1 MVHLNCL
8 NIDECTSSNL
18 SFKIENVSI
27 LSGFAKIKSRH
38 GAIFDVSKLK
48 DTEFSEV
55 PYKTLLKILNRL
67 EEEGLLKPV
76 SKGVY
81 FIGEKPVDEEL
92 IFDEYVDNGKGMFV
106 GYQLFND
113 VGISDYFDCKIEI
126 YTNNIKSKQKSVG
139 QYFLKKVDLEFDD
152 DTVDLVALVDIIDTG
167 YSMKGCDFMAYKKTV
182 DMLLKSYSDSSFEKI
197 VKAIHYKY
205 STIKQLSEFLEAN
218 SIDNNCLNIFESTYK
233 NSIR

>member
-1 MVHLNCL
+1 MNYTKLIRDYCKN
-8 NIDECTSSNL
+8 NS
-18 SFKIENVSI
+18 
-27 LSGFAKIKSRH
+27 

-48 DTEFSEV
+48 DTEFAEV

-67 EEEGLLKPV
+67 EEESLLSAV

-92 IFDEYVDNGKGMFV
+92 IFDEYVNDGKGMFV

-113 VGISDYFDCKIEI
+113 VGISDYVDCKIEI
-126 YTNNIKSKQKSVG
+126 YTNNIKAKQKSVG
-139 QYFLKKVDLEFDD
+139 QYLLKRVDLEFNDD
-152 DTVDLVALVDIIDTG
+152 VIDLIALLEIINIG

-182 DMLLKSYSDSSFEKI
+182 DILLKSYSDSSFEKI

-205 STIKQLSEFLEAN
+205 STIKKLSELLESN
-218 SIDNNCLNIFESTYK
+218 SIDNSCVDIFESTYK
-233 NSIR
+233 NSLR

>member
-1 MVHLNCL
+1 MIREYCKN
-8 NIDECTSSNL
+8 NN
-18 SFKIENVSI
+18 
-27 LSGFAKIKSRH
+27 

-48 DTEFSEV
+48 NMEFVEV

-67 EEEGLLKPV
+67 EEEGLLAAV

-92 IFDEYVDNGKGMFV
+92 IFDEYVDDGKGMFV

-113 VGISDYFDCKIEI
+113 VGISNYLDCKIEI

-152 DTVDLVALVDIIDTG
+152 DIVDLVALLEIIDTG
-167 YSMKGCDFMAYKKTV
+167 YLMKGCDFMAYKKTV
-182 DMLLKSYSDSSFEKI
+182 DILLQSYSDSGFEKI
-197 VKAIHYKY
+197 IKAIRYKY
-205 STIKQLSEFLEAN
+205 STIKQLSELLKAN
-218 SIDNNCLNIFESTYK
+218 SIDNNCIDTFKNTYK

>member
-1 MVHLNCL
+1 MNYTKFVREYCKN
-8 NIDECTSSNL
+8 NS
-18 SFKIENVSI
+18 
-27 LSGFAKIKSRH
+27 

-48 DTEFSEV
+48 DTEFAEV

-67 EEEGLLKPV
+67 EKEGLLSAV

-92 IFDEYVDNGKGMFV
+92 IFGEYVDDGKGMFV

-113 VGISDYFDCKIEI
+113 VGISDYVDRKIEI

-152 DTVDLVALVDIIDTG
+152 DTVDLVALLEIIDTG
-167 YSMKGCDFMAYKKTV
+167 YSMKDCDSIAYKKTV
-182 DMLLKSYSDSSFEKI
+182 DMLLELYSDSSFEKI
-197 VKAIHYKY
+197 IKAIRYKY

>member
-1 MVHLNCL
+1 MVREYCKN
-8 NIDECTSSNL
+8 NN
-18 SFKIENVSI
+18 
-27 LSGFAKIKSRH
+27 

-48 DTEFSEV
+48 NMEFVEV

-76 SKGVY
+76 SKGIY
-81 FIGEKPVDEEL
+81 FIGEKPMDEEL
-92 IFDEYVDNGKGMFV
+92 IFDEYVDDGKGMLV

-113 VGISDYFDCKIEI
+113 VGISNYVDCRIEI

-152 DTVDLVALVDIIDTG
+152 DIVDLVALLEIIDIG

-182 DMLLKSYSDSSFEKI
+182 DILLKSYSDSSFEKI

-205 STIKQLSEFLEAN
+205 STIKQLSELLKAN
-218 SIDNNCLNIFESTYK
+218 SIDNNCIDTFETTYK
-233 NSIR
+233 NLIR

>member
-1 MVHLNCL
+1 MIREYCKN
-8 NIDECTSSNL
+8 NS
-18 SFKIENVSI
+18 
-27 LSGFAKIKSRH
+27 

-48 DTEFSEV
+48 DTEFAEV

-92 IFDEYVDNGKGMFV
+92 IFDEYVNDGKGMFV

-113 VGISDYFDCKIEI
+113 VGISDYVDCKIEI
-126 YTNNIKSKQKSVG
+126 YTNNIKAKQKSVG
-139 QYFLKKVDLEFDD
+139 QYLLKRVDLEFNDD
-152 DTVDLVALVDIIDTG
+152 VIDLIALLEIIDIG

-182 DMLLKSYSDSSFEKI
+182 DILLKSYSDSSFEKI

-205 STIKQLSEFLEAN
+205 STIKQLSELLEAN
-218 SIDNNCLNIFESTYK
+218 SIDNNCIDTFETTYK
-233 NSIR
+233 NLIR

>member
-1 MVHLNCL
+1 MNYTKLVREYCKN
-8 NIDECTSSNL
+8 NS
-18 SFKIENVSI
+18 
-27 LSGFAKIKSRH
+27 

-48 DTEFSEV
+48 NTEFAEV

-92 IFDEYVDNGKGMFV
+92 FLDEYVDDGKGMFV

-113 VGISDYFDCKIEI
+113 VGISNYVDCKIEI

-152 DTVDLVALVDIIDTG
+152 DIVDLVALLEIIDVG
-167 YSMKGCDFMAYKKTV
+167 YSMKGFDFMSYKKTV
-182 DMLLKSYSDSSFEKI
+182 DMLLKSYSDNGFEKI
-197 VKAIHYKY
+197 IKAIRYKY
-205 STIKQLSEFLEAN
+205 STIKQLSELLEAN
-218 SIDNNCLNIFESTYK
+218 SIDNNCIDTFETTYK
-233 NSIR
+233 NLIR

>member
-1 MVHLNCL
+1 MNY
-8 NIDECTSSNL
+8 
-18 SFKIENVSI
+18 
-27 LSGFAKIKSRH
+27 IKLVREYCKNNS

-48 DTEFSEV
+48 DTEFAEV

-67 EEEGLLKPV
+67 EEEGLLSTV

-139 QYFLKKVDLEFDD
+139 QYFLKRVELEFDD
-152 DTVDLVALVDIIDTG
+152 DIVDLVALLEIIDAG
-167 YSMKGCDFMAYKKTV
+167 YSMKGCDFMVYKKTV
-182 DMLLKSYSDSSFEKI
+182 DILLQSYSDSDFKKI
-197 VKAIHYKY
+197 IKAIHYKY
-205 STIKQLSEFLEAN
+205 FTIKQLSELLEAN
-218 SIDNNCLNIFESTYK
+218 SIDNNCLDIFKNTYK

>member
-1 MVHLNCL
+1 MNYTKFVREYCKN
-8 NIDECTSSNL
+8 N
-18 SFKIENVSI
+18 
-27 LSGFAKIKSRH
+27 SGTF
-38 GAIFDVSKLK
+38 FDVSKLK
-48 DTEFSEV
+48 DIEFAEV

-67 EEEGLLKPV
+67 EEESLLSAV

-92 IFDEYVDNGKGMFV
+92 IFDEYVDDGKGMLV

-113 VGISDYFDCKIEI
+113 VGISNYVDCKIEI

-152 DTVDLVALVDIIDTG
+152 YTVDLVALLEIIDVG
-167 YSMKGCDFMAYKKTV
+167 YSMKNCDFIAYKKTV

-197 VKAIHYKY
+197 VKAIQYKY
-205 STIKQLSEFLEAN
+205 STIKQLSELLEAN
-218 SIDNNCLNIFESTYK
+218 SIDNSCVDIFESTYK
-233 NSIR
+233 NLIR

>member
-1 MVHLNCL
+1 MNYTKFVREYSKN
-8 NIDECTSSNL
+8 
-18 SFKIENVSI
+18 SI
-27 LSGFAKIKSRH
+27 
-38 GAIFDVSKLK
+38 GAFFDVSKLK

-67 EEEGLLKPV
+67 EKEGLLKPV

-92 IFDEYVDNGKGMFV
+92 IFDEYVDDGKGMFV

-113 VGISDYFDCKIEI
+113 VGISNYVDCKIEI
-126 YTNNIKSKQKSVG
+126 YTNSIESKQRSVG

-152 DTVDLVALVDIIDTG
+152 DTVDLVALLEIIDVG

-182 DMLLKSYSDSSFEKI
+182 DMLLKSYSDSGFEKI
-197 VKAIHYKY
+197 IKAIRYKY
-205 STIKQLSEFLEAN
+205 STIKQLSELLEAN
-218 SIDNNCLNIFESTYK
+218 SIDNNCVDIFESTYK
-233 NSIR
+233 NLIR

>member
-1 MVHLNCL
+1 MNYTKFVRENCK
-8 NIDECTSSNL
+8 NN
-18 SFKIENVSI
+18 
-27 LSGFAKIKSRH
+27 SGTF
-38 GAIFDVSKLK
+38 FDVSKLK
-48 DTEFSEV
+48 DTEFADV

-92 IFDEYVDNGKGMFV
+92 VFDEYVDDGKGMFG

-113 VGISDYFDCKIEI
+113 VGISNYIDCKTEI
-126 YTNNIKSKQKSVG
+126 YTNNIKSKQKNVG

-152 DTVDLVALVDIIDTG
+152 DIVDLIALLEIIDTG
-167 YSMKGCDFMAYKKTV
+167 YSMKGCDFMAYKNTV
-182 DMLLKSYSDSSFEKI
+182 NMLLKSYSDSSFEKI

-205 STIKQLSEFLEAN
+205 STIKQLSELLEAN
-218 SIDNNCLNIFESTYK
+218 SIDNNCVDIFEAHIK
-233 NSIR
+233 I

>member
-1 MVHLNCL
+1 MNYTKFVREYCKN
-8 NIDECTSSNL
+8 NSST
-18 SFKIENVSI
+18 F
-27 LSGFAKIKSRH
+27 
-38 GAIFDVSKLK
+38 FDVSKLK
-48 DTEFSEV
+48 DTEFAEV

-92 IFDEYVDNGKGMFV
+92 IFDEYVDDGKGMFA
-106 GYQLFND
+106 GYQLFNN
-113 VGISDYFDCKIEI
+113 VGISNYVDCKTEI

-152 DTVDLVALVDIIDTG
+152 YTVDLVALLEIIDVG
-167 YSMKGCDFMAYKKTV
+167 YSMKNCDFIAYKKTV

-205 STIKQLSEFLEAN
+205 STIKQLSELLEAN
-218 SIDNNCLNIFESTYK
+218 SIDNNCLDIFENTYR

>member
-1 MVHLNCL
+1 MNYTKFVREYCKN
-8 NIDECTSSNL
+8 NS
-18 SFKIENVSI
+18 
-27 LSGFAKIKSRH
+27 

-67 EEEGLLKPV
+67 EKEGLLSTV

-81 FIGEKPVDEEL
+81 FIGEKPLDEEL
-92 IFDEYVDNGKGMFV
+92 IFDEYVDDGKGMFV

-113 VGISDYFDCKIEI
+113 VGISDYVDCKIEI
-126 YTNNIKSKQKSVG
+126 YTNNIKAKQKSVG
-139 QYFLKKVDLEFDD
+139 CYLLKRVDLEFDD
-152 DTVDLVALVDIIDTG
+152 DIVDLVALLEIIDTG

-182 DMLLKSYSDSSFEKI
+182 DILLKSYSDSSFEKI